1 MGKISLTNVVQSR
14 TILLFPQIFVRCK
27 TGFVITMDSCD
38 HYNRLDCFIY
48 WWIYLYFQLTFC
60 STSCLTW
67 NFLEA
72 IYQLVLI
79 SLISQCFPM
88 IIYGWNFSRCIFS
101 PNIVTFFATLTAVFE
116 HFLHWFD
123 CFNYFYGSITCA
135 AVGKTKFL
143 TLHLRLGTWKQ
154 PLNMDDF
161 EVFSHLFP
169 FCISSYKP

>member
-1 MGKISLTNVVQSR
+1 MGRQGCYEFDVKYRMIWIEDRGGHFLFLTSSDDSLSFPLSPSLPFDSTLYMFS
-14 TILLFPQIFVRCK
+14 LFIIVL
-27 TGFVITMDSCD
+27 GFT
-38 HYNRLDCFIY
+38 
-48 WWIYLYFQLTFC
+48 
-60 STSCLTW
+60 
-67 NFLEA
+67 
-72 IYQLVLI
+72 
-79 SLISQCFPM
+79 
-88 IIYGWNFSRCIFS
+88 YGWNFSRCIFS

-135 AVGKTKFL
+135 TVGKTKFL
-143 TLHLRLGTWKQ
+143 TLHLRLGTWEQ